1 MSEERVDDQGDAQQ
15 TRCISPVSG
24 EVVGQSH
31 LNSPADVQRAVERAR
46 AAQPAWTALTVS
58 ARAKLLRPLRAYI
71 AEHADE
77 LAGIISSDNGKTRTD
92 AMAAEVLPAAMATDY
107 YCRKAKGMLKDRR
120 MLPASLLMANKAS
133 KIVRVPYGVMGIISP
148 WNYPFSIPFSEVVMA
163 LLAGNAVILKAASET
178 QLVGRAIERC
188 FEEVSIPPGVFQYL
202 NLPGRVAGKAFL
214 DSGVD
219 KLLFTGSV
227 AVGKALMAQ
236 AAETLTPLVLEL
248 GGNDPML
255 VCPDADL
262 KRAVAGAVWAGLQ
275 NCGQSCGGV
284 ERIYVHR
291 SIYQPFID
299 ALAVTVRQLRVG
311 EDIDHKVDLGA
322 MTTDRQ
328 MQEVER
334 QVAAATQAGAVVYAQ
349 SRAPAAAGGHF
360 MPARV
365 LTGVD
370 HHMDIMR
377 METFGPVL
385 GVMAVDDMDEAIALA
400 NDSNLG
406 LTASVWTRSAREGE
420 RLARLLQAGVVMVN
434 DHLMSH
440 GLPETPWGG
449 FKQSGI
455 GRTHGAIGMME
466 MTQAQC
472 LVHDY
477 MPGVKRNLW
486 WHPHG
491 PAVYR
496 GMRGILALLC
506 GQGIMT
512 RLKGLGGL
520 LWIVPRMFTS
530 SVRITP
536 QPPKK
541 D

>member
-1 MSEERVDDQGDAQQ
+1 MADEQGDMKQ
-15 TRCISPVSG
+15 TACISPTTR
-24 EVVGQSH
+24 EQIGQSD
-31 LNSPADVQRAVERAR
+31 LNQVDDVLKGVERAR
-46 AAQPAWTALTVS
+46 SAQPAWAALTVK
-58 ARAKLLRPLRAYI
+58 ARAKLLRPLSAYI
-71 AEHADE
+71 SAHADE
-77 LAGIISSDNGKTRTD
+77 LARIISSDNGKTRTD

-120 MLPASLLMANKAS
+120 MMPASLLMANKAS
-133 KIVRVPYGVMGIISP
+133 KIVRVPYGVIGIISP

-188 FEEVSIPPGVFQYL
+188 FGALSSPPGVFQYL

-214 DSGVD
+214 DAGVD

-227 AVGKALMAQ
+227 AVGKTLMAQ

-299 ALAVTVRQLRVG
+299 ALAAAVRQLRIG
-311 EDIDHKVDLGA
+311 EDTDHKVDLGA

-334 QVAAATQAGAVVYAQ
+334 QVAAAIEAGAVVYAQ
-349 SRAPAAAGGHF
+349 SQAPTGTGGHF

-370 HHMDIMR
+370 HGMDIMR
-377 METFGPVL
+377 LETFGPVL
-385 GVMAVDDMDEAIALA
+385 GVMAVDDMDKAIALA

-406 LTASVWTRSAREGE
+406 LTASVWTRSGREGE
-420 RLARLLQAGVVMVN
+420 RLARQLQAGVVMVN

-449 FKQSGI
+449 FKQSGL
-455 GRTHGAIGMME
+455 GRTHGAIGMTE

-477 MPGVKRNLW
+477 LPGVKRNLW

-496 GMRGILALLC
+496 GVRGILALIC
-506 GQGIMT
+506 GQGAMT
-512 RLKGLGGL
+512 RLKGLGSL
-520 LWIVPRMFTS
+520 LWIAPRMFTS